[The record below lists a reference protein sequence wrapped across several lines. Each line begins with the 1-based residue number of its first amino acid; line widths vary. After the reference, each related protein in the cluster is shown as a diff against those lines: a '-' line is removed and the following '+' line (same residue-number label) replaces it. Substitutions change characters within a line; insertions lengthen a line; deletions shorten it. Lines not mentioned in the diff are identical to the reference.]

1 MEEEKPL
8 KKGLRAGGRNNGI
21 GEVKDLRGR
30 GRLMDGGKL
39 AVMRRYS
46 EYAVGIYGSV
56 KGNTFANI
64 VICNT

>member
-1 MEEEKPL
+1 
-8 KKGLRAGGRNNGI
+8 
-21 GEVKDLRGR
+21 
-30 GRLMDGGKL
+30 MDGGKL